1 MYDESI
7 NYALSM
13 RQHNTIRANEE
24 ALLTDIQFAIGR
36 NVIER
41 NGTKKYSDEFLDA
54 LDDNG
59 VIVVTPEHKA
69 DKWIFRLPDEEG
81 NYDNY

>member
-13 RQHNTIRANEE
+13 RRHNTIRANEE
-24 ALLTDIQFAIGR
+24 TLLTDIQFAVGC

-41 NGTKKYSDEFLDA
+41 NSTKKYSEEFLEA
-54 LDDNG
+54 LGDNG
-59 VIVVTPEHKA
+59 VIVVTPEQKA

>member
-7 NYALSM
+7 DYALSM
-13 RQHNTIRANEE
+13 RRHNTIRANEE
-24 ALLTDIQFAIGR
+24 TLLTDIQFAVGC

-41 NGTKKYSDEFLDA
+41 NSTKKYSEEFLEA
-54 LDDNG
+54 LGDNG
-59 VIVVTPEHKA
+59 VIVVTPEQKA